1 MPKPRDP
8 NIPWELSYSQHP
20 PGGGGA
26 VSTLLHSTIRFL
38 ALFAESL
45 TNGLLVVDVRAE
57 SVLPSA
63 PSVVS
68 HSTTALPSTLFG
80 SAITSS
86 G

>member
-1 MPKPRDP
+1 MGAQ
-8 NIPWELSYSQHP
+8 LFSTSS
-20 PGGGGA
+20 GGP

-38 ALFAESL
+38 ALFTESL
-45 TNGLLVVDVRAE
+45 TGGLLVVDVRAK

-68 HSTTALPSTLFG
+68 HSTTPALPSTLFG